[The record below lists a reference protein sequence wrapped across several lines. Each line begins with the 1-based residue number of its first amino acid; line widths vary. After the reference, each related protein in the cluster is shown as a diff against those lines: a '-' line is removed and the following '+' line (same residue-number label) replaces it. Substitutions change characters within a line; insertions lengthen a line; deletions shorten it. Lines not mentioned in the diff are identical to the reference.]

1 MRILVVG
8 AGAIG
13 GYFGGRLAE
22 KGEDVTFLVRDKRK
36 KFLEQH
42 GLSIESVN
50 GSIELAPKMILSG
63 EKADPFDVIL
73 LSVKSYHLDQAV
85 TSMKPYVGDHTYIL
99 PLLNGIAH
107 LDVLQD
113 VFGKEKV
120 LGGLCFIET
129 TIGESG
135 NIVQMSPLHELV
147 FGALPSTDQENLPQ
161 LKEAL
166 SGTKADIRFSDSIEQ
181 EMWHKYVF
189 ISALSGVTSLFRSPI
204 GPIRD
209 DLNGQAAI
217 QSVVD
222 EVVSIAERLN
232 APVADNIKEIVL
244 NKLHILGHSMK
255 SSLQRDMEKNLPTE
269 GDHFFEYLLSH
280 TEHTQMPT
288 PLLSTILAN
297 ITIYERTLS

>member
-22 KGEDVTFLVRDKRK
+22 KGEDVTFLVREKRK
-36 KFLEQH
+36 EYLYQH

-50 GSIELAPKMILSG
+50 GSMQLAPKMILSG
-63 EKADPFDVIL
+63 EKADPFDIIL

-85 TSMKPYVGDHTYIL
+85 VSMRPYVGEHTYIL

-107 LDVLQD
+107 LDLLQD
-113 VFGKEKV
+113 AFGKEKV
-120 LGGLCFIET
+120 LGGLCFIES

-147 FGALPSTDQENLPQ
+147 FGPLPSTELAHLPQ
-161 LKEAL
+161 LKEVL
-166 SGTKADIRFSDSIEQ
+166 SGTKAEIRYSDSIEQ

-209 DLNGQAAI
+209 DQNGQSVI
-217 QSVVD
+217 QSVVG
-222 EVVSIAERLN
+222 EVTEIAKAIN
-232 APVADNIKEIVL
+232 APVADNLQEIVL
-244 NKLHILGHSMK
+244 TKLQILGFQMK

-269 GDHFFEYLLSH
+269 ADHFFGYLLQQKNSY
-280 TEHTQMPT
+280 TSSPV
-288 PLLSTILAN
+288 LSAIYSN
-297 ITIYERTLS
+297 ITIYEKSL